1 MPMLDHDLVLG
12 LDVGTTNLK
21 CLALDDTG
29 TIIAQESEPTPRSH
43 PRSDW
48 TDFEPGPLWEAAC
61 RTIRTVV
68 SQLEHRE
75 AVKGIAVSSLAES
88 VVPIDSQGQ
97 FLAPA
102 ARPPSGGLGYLD
114 CASTILGEPCEQTI
128 FRREPSSD
136 PRSKNLLRFRH
147 PPPVTSRSF
156 RHRLGRFR
164 KSARHSNGMLNNS
177 FTLVLIQM
185 QRH

>member
-1 MPMLDHDLVLG
+1 MTWFLDSMWEPPILNVSPSMTQEPSLRRSPNRLRG
-12 LDVGTTNLK
+12 LIQDR
-21 CLALDDTG
+21 TG
-29 TIIAQESEPTPRSH
+29 
-43 PRSDW
+43 

-61 RTIRTVV
+61 RTIRTAV

-147 PPPVTSRSF
+147 APPVTSRSF